1 MQVRRVQLQNFRGVK
16 EGTVLL
22 DGHCLLAGSNSAGKS
37 TICDALGLVLGP
49 ERMARRPVIDEY
61 DFYGAQYQ
69 EREGELPEVRI
80 EVILTNLSEVAQR
93 RFGSHLRLWSRQT
106 NDFLDLGMN
115 ELDEADTGEWC
126 LPVIFCGRYDPQED
140 DFAGGTFFAHPENLA
155 DEPSGDDT
163 AAPGDNLKPFTRAD
177 KRHCGFLY
185 LRPNRT
191 GNRALTFQRGS
202 LLDTIVRLEAELA
215 GPLWESTL
223 RNLDQVTIAAADS
236 GFDKIR
242 TEIHERIN
250 RFLSLGETPD
260 PVDFRA
266 SEITRE
272 HLREVLRLF
281 IATQPST
288 HSVPF
293 NRLSTGS
300 LNLLVFALLT
310 YIAELKGDKSVIF
323 AIEEPEIALPPHAQR
338 RLVDFVLKNMGQVI
352 VTSHSPYVI
361 EKFEPSRTVVIT
373 RDGQGA
379 LTSRGVTLP
388 PDFKPS
394 KYRVYRRQF
403 AEAILARAVLVVEGA
418 TEAALFPAVSDI
430 LEADPT
436 VPDYVHIDLA
446 GVTVF
451 DAQSDVNVPLFAPV
465 FKALN
470 KPVYGIHD
478 QPTTPLAPALVTKA
492 ADFTHYEEL
501 AHKSVE
507 KLLVAEVPV
516 GIQRSFLL
524 AVAQRDD
531 YPSGCARLAAEA
543 SDEEVRALA
552 SKVLVA
558 RKADGY
564 GALLITACKSRSD
577 VPAVLAD
584 FLLAIDSDLRSVDGT
599 ETTGDKDESP
609 TGVPDED

>member
-1 MQVRRVQLQNFRGVK
+1 MQLQNFRGIKQGAVF
-16 EGTVLL
+16 L

-37 TICDALGLVLGP
+37 TICEALDLVLGP

-61 DFYGAQYQ
+61 DFFGAQYQ
-69 EREGELPEVRI
+69 EHDGELPEVRI
-80 EVILTNLSEVAQR
+80 EVVLTDLSEVAQR
-93 RFGSHLRLWSRQT
+93 RFGSHLRLWSRRT
-106 NDFLDLGMN
+106 NDFLDLGPN
-115 ELDEADTGEWC
+115 SLQEADSAEWC
-126 LPVIFCGRYDPQED
+126 LPVVFCGRYDPQED
-140 DFAGGTFFAHPENLA
+140 DFVGGTFFAHPENLA
-155 DEPSGDDT
+155 DEPTADDT
-163 AAPGDNLKPFTRAD
+163 AALGAGLKPFTRAD

-223 RNLDQVTIAAADS
+223 RTLDQVTIAAADS

-250 RFLSLGETPD
+250 RFVTLGDAPD

-361 EKFEPSRTVVIT
+361 EKFAPSRTVVIT
-373 RDGQGA
+373 RDGRGA
-379 LTSRGVTLP
+379 LTSRGIALP

-394 KYRVYRRQF
+394 KYRLYRRQF

-418 TEAALFPAVSDI
+418 TEAALFPAVSDV
-430 LEADPT
+430 LEADPA

-446 GVTVF
+446 GITVF

-478 QPTTPLAPALVTKA
+478 QPNKPLTAALAAKTT
-492 ADFTHYEEL
+492 DFTHYEEL
-501 AHKSVE
+501 AYKGVE
-507 KLLVAEVPV
+507 SLLVAEVPV
-516 GIQRSFLL
+516 DVQRRFLD

-531 YPSGCARLAAEA
+531 YPSGCARPVAGASEEQVSSLTAAVLAA
-543 SDEEVRALA
+543 
-552 SKVLVA
+552 
-558 RKADGY
+558 RKGDGY
-564 GALLITACKSRSD
+564 GALLIAECKSRSD
-577 VPAVLAD
+577 LPAVLAD
-584 FLLAIDSDLRSVDGT
+584 FLLAIDNDLRSGASTEATGGEDGT
-599 ETTGDKDESP
+599 LA
-609 TGVPDED
+609 GVSDED

>member
-1 MQVRRVQLQNFRGVK
+1 MQVRRLQLQNFRGIK
-16 EGTVLL
+16 QGTVFL
-22 DGHCLLAGSNSAGKS
+22 DGHCLLVGSNSAGKS
-37 TICDALGLVLGP
+37 TICEALDVVLGP

-69 EREGELPEVRI
+69 EHDGELPEVRI
-80 EVILTNLSEVAQR
+80 EVLLTNLSEVAQR
-93 RFGSHLRLWSRQT
+93 RFGSHLRLLSRRT
-106 NDFLDLGMN
+106 NDFLDLSPTG
-115 ELDEADTGEWC
+115 LQEAHEAEWC
-126 LPVIFCGRYDPQED
+126 LPVVFCGRYDPLED
-140 DFAGGTFFAHPENLA
+140 DFVGGTFFAHPENLP
-155 DEPSGDDT
+155 DEPTGDDMV
-163 AAPGDNLKPFTRAD
+163 ALGAGLKPFTRAD

-250 RFLSLGETPD
+250 RFVTLGDTPA
-260 PVDFRA
+260 PVGFRA

-281 IATQPST
+281 IATQPSI

-373 RDGQGA
+373 RDGQGT

-388 PDFKPS
+388 SDFKPS

-403 AEAILARAVLVVEGA
+403 AEAVLARAVLVVEGA
-418 TEAALFPAVSDI
+418 TEAALFPAVSDV

-451 DAQSDVNVPLFAPV
+451 DAQSDVSVPLFGPV
-465 FKALN
+465 FQALN

-478 QPTTPLAPALVTKA
+478 QPTNALAPALLAKTSA
-492 ADFTHYEEL
+492 FTHYTEL
-501 AHKSVE
+501 EYKSVE

-516 GIQRSFLL
+516 AVQRQFLFT
-524 AVAQRDD
+524 VAQRDD
-531 YPSGCARLAAEA
+531 YPSGCARPAAGA
-543 SDEEVRALA
+543 SDDEVRSLA
-552 SKVLVA
+552 SNVLAA

-564 GALLITACKSRSD
+564 GALLIAECKSRSD
-577 VPAVLAD
+577 LPAVLAD
-584 FLLAIDSDLRSVDGT
+584 FLLAIDSDLRSVVSTEAVGDADG
-599 ETTGDKDESP
+599 SLP
-609 TGVPDED
+609 GVSNED